1 MHFFTDDDL
10 TGAEKVCLD
19 EENTHHLL
27 NVLRAAV
34 GDQIEMS
41 DACGRTYSCT
51 ILETKDKTAVCSVDH
66 EIEQNR
72 ELPCKI
78 TLFQSIAKGDKMD
91 WVIQKAVELGVT
103 RIVPMITGRTIA
115 RPDPKSA
122 AHKVKRWNRIAESAA
137 KQCGRAVIPGISEV
151 VMFPEAVSQASSC
164 DWFIFPY
171 ECAEGMGHTREI
183 FASVQPGTTISVMI
197 GPEGG
202 FKLSEVSEAKEAGAH
217 ILTLGNRI
225 LRTETA
231 ALTALSW
238 LVYQLEES
246 GNIG

>member
-1 MHFFTDDDL
+1 MHFFTDEDL
-10 TGAEKVCLD
+10 TGARKVCLD

-27 NVLRAAV
+27 NVLRADT
-34 GDQIEMS
+34 GDQLEVS

-51 ILETKDKTAVCSVDH
+51 ILETADKTAVCSVDR

-72 ELPCKI
+72 ELPCEI

-103 RIVPMITGRTIA
+103 RIVPVITGRTIA
-115 RPDPKSA
+115 RPDAKSG
-122 AHKVKRWNRIAESAA
+122 AHKVQRWSRIAESAA
-137 KQCGRAVIPGISEV
+137 KQCGRSVIPEISEV
-151 VMFPEAVSQASSC
+151 ILFPEAVTQAASC
-164 DWFIFPY
+164 DRFIFPY
-171 ECAEGMGHTREI
+171 ECAAGMKHSREV
-183 FASVQPGTTISVMI
+183 FSSVQPGMTVSVMI

-202 FKLSEVSEAKEAGAH
+202 FEPLEVSEAKDAGAH
-217 ILTLGNRI
+217 ILTLGSRI

-246 GNIG
+246 DYID

>member
-10 TGAEKVCLD
+10 TGAEKVYLD
-19 EENTHHLL
+19 EGNTHHLVH
-27 NVLRAAV
+27 VLRADI
-34 GDQIEMS
+34 GDKIEVS
-41 DACGRTYSCT
+41 DACGRTYACT
-51 ILETKDKTAVCSVDH
+51 ILETEDKTAVCSVDH
-66 EIEQNR
+66 EIKSNR
-72 ELPCKI
+72 ELSCDI
-78 TLFQSIAKGDKMD
+78 TLFQSIAKGEKMD
-91 WVIQKAVELGVT
+91 WVIQKAVELGAT
-103 RIVPMITGRTIA
+103 RIVPMITGRTIV
-115 RPDPKSA
+115 RPDPKGAS
-122 AHKVKRWNRIAESAA
+122 HKVQRWSRIAESAA
-137 KQCGRAVIPGISEV
+137 KQCGRAVIPEISEV
-151 VMFPEAVSQASSC
+151 TMFPEAVSQASSC

-171 ECAEGMGHTREI
+171 ECAEGMAYSREI
-183 FASVQPGTTISVMI
+183 FGSIQPGSTVSVMI

-202 FKLSEVSEAKEAGAH
+202 FEPSEVSEAKRSGAH

>member
-10 TGAEKVCLD
+10 TGAHKVYLD
-19 EENTHHLL
+19 EGNTHHLL
-27 NVLRAAV
+27 HVLRAEI
-34 GDQIEMS
+34 GDKIEVS

-51 ILETKDKTAVCSVDH
+51 ILEAEDKEAVCSVDH
-66 EIEQNR
+66 EIEFNR
-72 ELPCKI
+72 ELPCEI
-78 TLFQSIAKGDKMD
+78 TLFQSVAKGEKMD

-103 RIVPMITGRTIA
+103 RIVPMITGRTIV
-115 RPDPKSA
+115 RLDQQGA
-122 AHKVKRWNRIAESAA
+122 AHKVQRWSRIAESAA
-137 KQCGRAVIPGISEV
+137 KQCGRALIPEIGKV
-151 VMFPEAVSQASSC
+151 VMFPEAVTQAASC
-164 DWFIFPY
+164 DCFLFPY
-171 ECAEGMGHTREI
+171 ECAAGMAYSREV
-183 FASVQPGTTISVMI
+183 FSSVQPGTTVSVMI

-202 FKLSEVSEAKEAGAH
+202 FEPAEVSEAKTAGAH

-246 GNIG
+246 DNIG

>member
-1 MHFFTDDDL
+1 MHFFTGEDL
-10 TGAEKVCLD
+10 TEAKKVYLV
-19 EENTHHLL
+19 EEDTHHLL
-27 NVLRAAV
+27 NVLRAGI
-34 GDQIEMS
+34 GDQIEVS

-51 ILETKDKTAVCSVDH
+51 ILETEDKTAVCSVDH

-72 ELPCKI
+72 ELSCDI
-78 TLFQSIAKGDKMD
+78 TLFQSIAKGEKMD

-122 AHKVKRWNRIAESAA
+122 AHKTQRWSRIAESAA
-137 KQCGRAVIPGISEV
+137 KQCGRAVIPEIGEV
-151 VMFPEAVSQASSC
+151 VMFPEALSQAKSC
-164 DWFIFPY
+164 DCFIFPY
-171 ECAEGMGHTREI
+171 ECAAGMAYSREI
-183 FASVQPGTTISVMI
+183 FSSIQPGMTVSVMI

-202 FKLSEVSEAKEAGAH
+202 FKLSEVSEAKAAGAH

-246 GNIG
+246 DNIG